1 MLIIIQAVCFLAICG
16 VALTFFYSKET
27 SIYGDRVKD
36 LDKNKISAK
45 TLTNYKEKILE
56 YGNINTASVRQS
68 NRLLYIHITF
78 DDEINIEKAKEHAT
92 KSLELFEEKILKY
105 YDINFILSS
114 NNFTIMGSKNI
125 KIDHVAWNNNLE
137 VKEEKTDEKS

>member
-1 MLIIIQAVCFLAICG
+1 MLIIIQAVCFLGLCG
-16 VALTFFYSKET
+16 VALTFFYSKVT
-27 SIYGDRVKD
+27 SIYGDRVKV

-45 TLTNYKEKILE
+45 ALTNYKEKILE

>member
-45 TLTNYKEKILE
+45 ALTNYKEKILE

>member
-1 MLIIIQAVCFLAICG
+1 MLIIIQVVCFLAICG

-27 SIYGDRVKD
+27 SIYGDRVKE
-36 LDKNKISAK
+36 LDNHKISSK
-45 TLTNYKEKILE
+45 ILTSYKEKVLE
-56 YGNINTASVRQS
+56 YGNINEAKIRQV
-68 NRLLYIHITF
+68 NRLLYVHITF
-78 DDEINIEKAKEHAT
+78 DDEINVEKAKEHAT
-92 KSLELFEEKILKY
+92 KSIELFDEDILKY
-105 YDINFILSS
+105 YDINFILNS